1 MTVNITSDN
10 FKKEV
15 LESKLPVVLDMYA
28 SWCGPCQ
35 QIAPV
40 FEELAKELSAKCKL
54 GKVNIDEERSLA
66 IEYSVSSVPTFIFIK
81 EGKVVGKETGYMTK
95 EDLKSKIDKLLLEL

>member
-1 MTVNITSDN
+1 MVIDVTGDN

-15 LESKLPVVLDMYA
+15 LESKIPVILDVFA
-28 SWCGPCQ
+28 NWCGPCQ

-40 FEELAKELSAKCKL
+40 FEELAKEMSAKCKF

-66 IEYSVSSVPTFIFIK
+66 IEHSVSSVPTFVFVK
-81 EGKVVGKETGYMTK
+81 DGKVVGKETGYMTK
-95 EDLKSKIDKLLLEL
+95 EDLKAKIEKLLF